1 MKRFFSVILICAL
14 LSSGLSGCKALYA
27 KYSLTFVGAFD
38 TVTVITGY
46 DESREA
52 FTKNARKIYDELYR
66 YHQLFDIYNEY
77 DDIKNLATVNKN
89 AGQSSVK
96 VDKDIIDLLKRGINA
111 YNTTNGKINI
121 AMGSVLALWQRA
133 FDANKRGE
141 EATPPSMD
149 ELIQASAHTDISL
162 L

>member
-1 MKRFFSVILICAL
+1 MKRFFSVILICVL
-14 LSSGLSGCKALYA
+14 LNSGLSGCKALYA

-96 VDKDIIDLLKRGINA
+96 VDKDIIDLLSRLDCRIEQFLRHREIWHKDSDDF
-111 YNTTNGKINI
+111 K
-121 AMGSVLALWQRA
+121 
-133 FDANKRGE
+133 
-141 EATPPSMD
+141 
-149 ELIQASAHTDISL
+149 DISIDSYSKIFNKCKEIIDL
-162 L
+162 PSFLEK